1 MENKKDVIT
10 NADSKGVI
18 QDYYGLAPTSV
29 QDYGILGRTPRFD
42 PIKALKVIRNDPVV
56 RAAAITIVDKVI
68 ESGWRIE
75 NSEKKPAKEQVTKL
89 NKLLFDRVLR
99 KLVYNLV
106 LYNNGFLEI
115 VKKRGEVSDL
125 NVLETSLMR
134 ISAEDNGDVIKY
146 YQELG
151 KPRRTNPEWLPESIV
166 HYKIDDF
173 TSNVWAESNMESLYE
188 TVLIKDYVR
197 QWLTW
202 FFGTNQI
209 RPILNIKDAND
220 TKVSEFLS
228 YLKSTEKNLSK
239 PLVFQGEATVELLQ
253 SFANE
258 GRTVLELLNWLDQQI
273 LMLMQVPPI
282 AIGMPETSG
291 RSNSVEQ
298 FQAMNTRVFSIQKCL
313 EDFTTHDLFY
323 RIGLDGYDFEF
334 GVLDETTRTKVFENV
349 QLMRQSQ
356 FSDEAIVEYLESQ
369 GVVFETDKVLK
380 SPEELAAMSNK
391 QLGTGNEG
399 IKGNKSADA
408 AQSRNRQNQQELSKA
423 NTKPM
428 MVQNS
433 LPDYTKYPYT
443 FDAE

>member
-1 MENKKDVIT
+1 MEDKKLVT

-18 QDYYGLAPTSV
+18 QDYYGVVPTSV

-56 RAAAITIVDKVI
+56 RAAAITLVDKVI
-68 ESGWRIE
+68 ETGWRLE
-75 NSEKKPAKEQVTKL
+75 TEEDKPAKEQQKKL
-89 NKLLFDRVLR
+89 KKLLFDRVLR

-115 VKKRGEVSDL
+115 VKKRGDISDL

-134 ISAEDNGDVIKY
+134 IKAEDNGDIVQY

-151 KPRRTNPEWLPESIV
+151 KPKSNPTWQPDLVV

-209 RPILNIKDAND
+209 RPIINIKDANNI
-220 TKVSEFLS
+220 KVEELLS
-228 YLKSTEKNLSK
+228 FMKGSEKNLSK
-239 PLVFQGEATVELLQ
+239 PLIFQGDVEVKLLQ

-258 GRTVLELLNWLDQQI
+258 GKTVLELLNWLDQQI

-298 FQAMNTRVFSIQKCL
+298 FQSMNTRVYSIQKCL
-313 EDFTTHDLFY
+313 EDFTNHDLFKK
-323 RIGLDGYDFEF
+323 IGFEDIEFEF

-369 GVVFETDKVLK
+369 GVVFETDKILK
-380 SPEELAAMSNK
+380 SPEELAMMNNK

-408 AQSRNRQNQQELSKA
+408 AQSRNRQNSQELSKA
-423 NTKPM
+423 NQKV
-428 MVQNS
+428 MVKNA
-433 LPDYTKYPYT
+433 LPDYSKYPYVI
-443 FDAE
+443 DPQ